1 VHLALRQTRLLAAA
15 GWLAVAALTGMAE
28 AQVIP
33 PTPPTAATVPSQN
46 LLRVFLDCNDCDIE
60 YVRQNVE
67 FVDYV
72 RDRAVADLH
81 VMVTTQQT
89 GGGGSAWTVKFIGLG
104 PRQGQDRTLTFDTLQ
119 TATPDDRRKAF
130 VRILKIG
137 VVGYAADTTAG
148 PQLDVTWTK
157 PAQTGQTTATR
168 DKWNFWVFR
177 IETSGNINGER
188 STNQQSYRLNFS
200 GNRTTDRWKINLS
213 TNGSYS
219 TNRFIVDEGQ
229 TIKSLS
235 HSWDVNALVVK
246 SLTPRWSF
254 GARGS
259 VNHSSF
265 SNNDLSFTGAPG
277 FEYDFFPY
285 SESSR
290 RSLTL
295 QYTIGVSRFKYREV
309 TVFDK
314 LRETV
319 PNHQIL
325 AMLALK
331 QPWGSVQV
339 QYAVAEHLNHADRY
353 RASLFSQAEV
363 RLFKG
368 FSFNLFGAYNK
379 INDQI
384 SLRKDPV
391 STDDV
396 LLHVQQLATS
406 YSYFIEFGISYS
418 FGSIFNNVVNTRF
431 GQ

>member
-1 VHLALRQTRLLAAA
+1 MTAA
-15 GWLAVAALTGMAE
+15 GWLWLAAFSQVAA
-28 AQVIP
+28 AQNVP
-33 PTPPTAATVPSQN
+33 PTPPPAGAASSHN

-89 GGGGSAWTVKFIGLG
+89 GGGGNAWTVKFIGLG

-137 VVGYAADTTAG
+137 VVGYAADTT
-148 PQLDVTWTK
+148 
-157 PAQTGQTTATR
+157 GQTTATK

-177 IETSGNINGER
+177 IETSGNVNGER
-188 STNQQSYRLNFS
+188 SSKQQSYRLNFS
-200 GNRTTDRWKINLS
+200 GNRTTDRWKITLS
-213 TNGSYS
+213 TNGNYS
-219 TNRFIVDEGQ
+219 TNRFIVDDNQ

-254 GARGS
+254 GARAS

-295 QYTIGVSRFKYREV
+295 QYTIGVSHFKYREV

-353 RASLFSQAEV
+353 RASLFGQGEV

-368 FSFNLFGAYNK
+368 FSFNLFGAYDK

-384 SLRKDPV
+384 SLRKAAV

-406 YSYFIEFGISYS
+406 YSYFVAFGISYS